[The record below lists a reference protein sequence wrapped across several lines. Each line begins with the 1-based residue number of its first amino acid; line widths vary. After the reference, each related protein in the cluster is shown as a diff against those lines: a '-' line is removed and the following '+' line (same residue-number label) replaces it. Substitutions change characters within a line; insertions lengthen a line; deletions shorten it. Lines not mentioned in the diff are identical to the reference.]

1 MRRFRLPGLS
11 RRGIQLCIPALSVA
25 LASGCVGLFAGAGA
39 GYLVSQQ
46 VLPNDVH
53 VSQVAI
59 DVDQV
64 WPSVQET
71 LSFYQDPGTELLVQE
86 FPRVITAKVDGAKV
100 IVEVEAH
107 DIEQTTVRVH
117 AEKYLAKDNA
127 TAAEVMDGIV
137 ERLGK
142 L

>member
-1 MRRFRLPGLS
+1 MRRFQLPGLS
-11 RRGIQLCIPALSVA
+11 RLCILALSLS
-25 LASGCVGLFAGAGA
+25 LASGCIGLFAGAGA

-53 VSQVAI
+53 MSQVAI

-117 AEKYLAKDNA
+117 AEKYLGKDNA